1 MITTRKHTSQSRLV
15 DKCATMSA
23 SGISFSWPDQ
33 HQQQHC
39 KVYFTDKKSFT
50 WNSQKTTMTMDGGE
64 KWKWTKSYYTGCDLH
79 YKIHTDT
86 II

>member
-39 KVYFTDKKSFT
+39 MVYFTDKKSFT
-50 WNSQKTTMTMDGGE
+50 WNSKKLPWQWMVAKNENERSHITQVAT
-64 KWKWTKSYYTGCDLH
+64 C
-79 YKIHTDT
+79 
-86 II
+86 IIKFIQIPII